1 VGRLAGRIALPA
13 VCFPGLVRGFQL
25 DSPRG
30 YRHIGGQVHP
40 VDLVVCLLIVLVA
53 LALAARRLNVS
64 YPIVLVLGGL
74 ILALLPRLPE
84 VKLEP
89 EIVFLVFLPPLLYW
103 DAINSSWRDFR
114 AFWRPIS
121 LLAIGLVFITTMAVM
136 LAAHF
141 MLGFL
146 WGPAFILGA
155 VLGPT
160 DTVAAAAILERFRL
174 PHRLSVVLRG
184 ESLLNDALALV
195 LYETAVH
202 VTRTKA
208 YVWGSV
214 SLGFCQAAFGGI
226 AIGLAVGWLMLR
238 LWRLASDPTVGNTIA
253 LLTGFAAYL
262 PADAFHVSGVLA
274 VVTAG
279 LYLGWE
285 SPRIT
290 SGRTRIQ
297 SVATWEVIT
306 FLLNGLLF
314 ILIGLQLRTILE
326 TLSPGSLRSIVRGG
340 LLVSG
345 TVILVRVL
353 WVFISAYVSRAVGG
367 KLHTRTPYPPW
378 QEPALISWLGI
389 RGGISLA
396 AALAIPTTLSDGSP
410 FPGRNEILFLT
421 FSVILATL
429 VLQGLSLPA
438 LLRRLHFPDEDEEHL
453 EESRA
458 REAINHVALH
468 YLASAAKKEGI
479 LKGAVEELQNAYR
492 KSAQGF
498 EIARGTASGDFSA
511 DILKQLV
518 SLERELIPAQRTT
531 LIDLRDRG
539 AISDDVLRRFQL
551 LLDLKEAQLEEE
563 GRC

>member
-1 VGRLAGRIALPA
+1 VHCISALEA
-13 VCFPGLVRGFQL
+13 FEISG
-25 DSPRG
+25 SIHPRQR
-30 YRHIGGQVHP
+30 RHTGGQVHP
-40 VDLVVCLLIVLVA
+40 IDLVVCLLIVLVA
-53 LALAARRLNVS
+53 LALVARRLNVS

-114 AFWRPIS
+114 AHWRAIT
-121 LLAIGLVFITTMAVM
+121 LLAIGLVFTTTMAVM

-141 MLGFL
+141 MLGLL
-146 WGPAFILGA
+146 WGPAFVLGA

-160 DTVAAAAILERFRL
+160 DTVAAAALLERFSL
-174 PHRLSVVLRG
+174 PRRLSVILRG

-208 YVWGSV
+208 FIWGSV
-214 SLGFCQAAFGGI
+214 SLGFGQAAFGGI
-226 AIGLAVGWLMLR
+226 VIGLAVGWLMLR
-238 LWRLASDPTVGNTIA
+238 LWRLASDPTLGNTIA

-262 PADAFHVSGVLA
+262 PADALHVSGVLA

-285 SPRIT
+285 SPRST
-290 SGRTRIQ
+290 SARMRLQ

-314 ILIGLQLRTILE
+314 ILIGLQLRPILE
-326 TLSPGSLRSIVRGG
+326 SLAGGSLRSIVRAS

-345 TVILVRVL
+345 TVILVRIL
-353 WVFISAYVSRAVGG
+353 WVFVSAFLSRAPGG
-367 KLHTRTPYPPW
+367 RLAAPEPSPSW

-396 AALAIPTTLSDGSP
+396 AALAIPTTLVDGSP
-410 FPGRNEILFLT
+410 FPGRYEILIVT
-421 FSVILATL
+421 FAVILATL
-429 VLQGLSLPA
+429 VLQGLTLPA
-438 LLRRLHFPDEDEEHL
+438 LLRRLHFPEKNQERL
-453 EESRA
+453 EENRA
-458 REAINHVALH
+458 REAINRVALH
-468 YLASAAKKEGI
+468 YLSSAAKKEGI
-479 LKGAVEELQNAYR
+479 HPDAVEQLLDAYR
-492 KSAQGF
+492 KTLQ
-498 EIARGTASGDFSA
+498 ASDPAPRTGSSPPGA
-511 DILKQLV
+511 DLLKQLI
-518 SLERELIPAQRTT
+518 SLERELIPAQRRT

-539 AISDDVLRRFQL
+539 AISDEVLRRFQL

-563 GRC
+563 GR